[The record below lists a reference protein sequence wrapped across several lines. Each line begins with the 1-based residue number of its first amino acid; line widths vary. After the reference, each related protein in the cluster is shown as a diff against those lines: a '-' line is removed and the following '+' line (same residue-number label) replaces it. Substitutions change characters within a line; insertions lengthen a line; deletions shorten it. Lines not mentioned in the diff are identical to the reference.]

1 MNKNQLTSK
10 LFTVRCEHQQGM
22 LSFIL
27 TFFERPGYEVLS
39 VSQAPTDING
49 IILIMVEVA
58 IPARKAEEFVP
69 KIESIDG
76 VIDIVI
82 SYGSFVRAG
91 FFRLSTSRLTAGFWD
106 LVGRN
111 RAVVIHRSGGS
122 ILLEKHGKADELD
135 HFHQMLEEE
144 GVTVMGACQLPLP
157 INDQGLIGIM

>member
-82 SYGSFVRAG
+82 SYGSFIRAG

-122 ILLEKHGKADELD
+122 ILLETWKGRRIGSFPPNAGRRGCDGNGSVPIAPAD
-135 HFHQMLEEE
+135 Q
-144 GVTVMGACQLPLP
+144 
-157 INDQGLIGIM
+157 